1 MQTMNKYL
9 SILALMLILSS
20 LPISNSYSEDGHDHE
35 ESSES
40 DYQESNESDHE
51 ENSAIIN
58 DIAAKKA
65 GIKIERAGSQ
75 TVYSTASLTGRI
87 ILNQDN
93 TYDIKARFPG
103 IVRSLKV
110 KWGQEVKRG
119 QVLATIESNNSLRT
133 YSVTSPRDG
142 IVLER
147 NTNIGDVTSDASLFK
162 VSNLSTVWAEF
173 HVFPHDISKVN
184 DGQKISVQTLG
195 NNIKA
200 EGKISMIL
208 PTADSDSQTIIAIVI
223 LPNSESKWRPGM
235 TVEGKVQILKKEAP
249 IAIANS
255 AIQRMENETVVFV
268 KEGDKYE
275 ARHVILGKGD
285 GEYIEVLEGL
295 NKDENYV
302 SQGSFIVKADILKSS
317 ASHSH

>member
-1 MQTMNKYL
+1 MNKYL
-9 SILALMLILSS
+9 SILALMLILSF
-20 LPISNSYSEDGHDHE
+20 LPISKSYSEEDHNHE

-40 DYQESNESDHE
+40 NHK
-51 ENSAIIN
+51 ENSVIIN

-65 GIKIERAGSQ
+65 GIRIKQAKSQ
-75 TVYSTASLTGRI
+75 IVYSTLSLTGKI

-103 IVRSLKV
+103 IVRKVKV

-119 QVLATIESNNSLRT
+119 QILATIESNNSLRT

-142 IVLER
+142 IILER
-147 NTNIGDVTSDASLFK
+147 NTNIGDVTSDVSLFK

-173 HVFPHDISKVN
+173 HVFPQDIKKVN
-184 DGQKISVQTLG
+184 DGQKVSIHTLE
-195 NNIKA
+195 NDIKV

-208 PTADSDSQTIIAIVI
+208 PTADSVTQTIIAIVI

-235 TVEGKVQILKKEAP
+235 TVEGKVQISKKEA
-249 IAIANS
+249 AIAVTTS
-255 AIQRMENETVVFV
+255 SIQRLENETVIFV

-275 ARHVILGKGD
+275 ARHVTLGKGD
-285 GEYIEVLEGL
+285 GEYIEVIEGL
-295 NKDENYV
+295 NKDESYV